1 MASSS
6 EPPGPRSSLLLQSSK
21 RWSINHLKALRVA
34 QQLNVPPVKLVGP
47 AYLPTDKDEIFQ
59 QLAEEVAEPT
69 EADLED
75 LSSRFRFQRHPFCH
89 VFVEISHVPWP
100 DNTEFSS
107 RILRYFIEAL
117 TYWVEMK
124 RTRIT
129 WTYRRRSS
137 MTFTIQPGGINCAIR
152 CEGVIHPV
160 DCTRTLPIATLVAW
174 DSDYKI
180 DPIAQ
185 QALQIL
191 GQGITAYTQEPGRD
205 SYRAFVLCMQG
216 TCLQL
221 ATATLCRTYIEELC
235 QNKPLSRDL
244 HLRRSELF
252 DLRKPVQRVEALRLV
267 MGLLKLL
274 EESGAA

>member
-1 MASSS
+1 
-6 EPPGPRSSLLLQSSK
+6 
-21 RWSINHLKALRVA
+21 
-34 QQLNVPPVKLVGP
+34 
-47 AYLPTDKDEIFQ
+47 
-59 QLAEEVAEPT
+59 
-69 EADLED
+69 
-75 LSSRFRFQRHPFCH
+75 
-89 VFVEISHVPWP
+89 
-100 DNTEFSS
+100 
-107 RILRYFIEAL
+107 
-117 TYWVEMK
+117 
-124 RTRIT
+124 
-129 WTYRRRSS
+129 